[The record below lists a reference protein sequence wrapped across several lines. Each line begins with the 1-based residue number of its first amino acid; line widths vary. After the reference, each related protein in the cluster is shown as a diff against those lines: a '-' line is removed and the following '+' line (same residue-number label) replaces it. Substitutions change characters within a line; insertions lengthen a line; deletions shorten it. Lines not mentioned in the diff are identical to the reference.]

1 MIMNFKPERDVQK
14 DIIKYVRKSG
24 GYVANIH
31 RATPNGTPD
40 LIISLDGVFV
50 GCEVKA
56 ERYHNNPEKQMSAWQ
71 HKHKQQI
78 QDSNS
83 LFCCVASLEQFK
95 TYLSDNLIYL

>member
-1 MIMNFKPERDVQK
+1 MKSEKEVQTE
-14 DIIKYVRKSG
+14 IIKAVKASN
-24 GYVANIH
+24 GYVVKIMRAN
-31 RATPNGTPD
+31 TNGCPD

-56 ERYHNNPEKQMSAWQ
+56 ERYHANPEKQMSAWQ

>member
-1 MIMNFKPERDVQK
+1 MPKSEKDVQT
-14 DIIKYVRKSG
+14 DIIKAVKASN
-24 GYVANIH
+24 GYVIKVMRGNTSGI
-31 RATPNGTPD
+31 PD

-56 ERYHNNPEKQMSAWQ
+56 ERYVKNPENQMSAWQ

-95 TYLSDNLIYL
+95 AFLGDNLIYL